1 MIKVDLKRFS
11 MVNIPEKRLTIFISL
26 SCDAQLAIDILDV
39 LLDYIY
45 YGIEEKQVQD
55 FLKKSDKV
63 KIIYWDNFEMTVF
76 NSGFVY
82 YINSVPKKS
91 NIKNIKECFKK

>member
-1 MIKVDLKRFS
+1 

-26 SCDAQLAIDILDV
+26 FCDAQLAIDILDV

-45 YGIEEKQVQD
+45 YQRDKEQVQK
-55 FLKKSDKV
+55 FLKQTDKV
-63 KIIYWDNFEMTVF
+63 KIIYWDNFEITVF

-82 YINSVPKKS
+82 YINSVPEHS
-91 NIKNIKECFKK
+91 NIKNIKECFNK